1 MNKKFLSAILFG
13 ALMVTSTGTF
23 VSCKDYDD
31 DIDRL
36 DQEISNVKDAIKAL
50 EDKVGSGKYVESCTP
65 FTDGNGGYEIKFSDG
80 ETIKLYNGAKGEQGE
95 PGKPGTPGTPGT
107 SADDYVVS
115 VEEGESAYELVITYA
130 DGTKKTISMPKATS
144 VVSGVK
150 FIPTF
155 LSEGEAARIHFPT
168 IVTDSVA
175 GKTEITGAD
184 WSTNNFSTF
193 KIVYSGKADVKYQ
206 VNPNSVSFKDME
218 VVGFVR
224 DTAEIWNYNTNNRNW
239 ELFNAGQKL
248 YTDGKIT
255 VESYKE
261 GHGMLNFRVKDW
273 AFAEQSN
280 LDERTV
286 YSLRIKNNDQIVH
299 SDFVPAKHE
308 VILQKN
314 VHLVKVADAFDQTN
328 APAQIKNAIAPNK
341 VNYREFIKDEYYLN
355 TLNPTGTEEAK
366 LKAYQA
372 DKAKFEANAENQ
384 LYKGDAESKDDAE
397 RIVVELNYTG
407 DGHSKNLKDIVT
419 SFFDKRM
426 GRAQD
431 AQYPLME
438 NGFDDY
444 SLVFEPV
451 DFYYDGVNQTK
462 RYLDVTKF
470 EANAENQLY
479 KGDAESKDDAERIVV
494 ELNYTGD
501 GHSKNLKDIVTSFF
515 DKRMGRA
522 QDAQY
527 PLMENGFD
535 DYSLVFEPVDFYYDG
550 VNQTKRYLDVT
561 KDGVATVKQ
570 TPDPIWGAET
580 DASHTAAI
588 DRTPIVRV
596 KLVAPGE
603 DNGNVVKTAIIKIH
617 IVRKTVV
624 PEINITETK
633 DVTLKHI
640 NQVLD
645 MDMDK
650 IFNHKDVQLS
660 KDEFRKTYDFVPEFA
675 TADEAKQHAV
685 YAWDGKDNA
694 DYSLDPNFKPEEY
707 NQLFVTVKNTAF
719 SRHDDH
725 DVYTVKGTYKPNADH
740 KGLSDI
746 HVTYTINVKYP
757 DVVAP
762 EKTKLNW
769 VDDSYFIAHGRYD
782 NFDTPTT
789 YEMVA
794 VLNDEFDLI
803 NYNPYKGQTHD
814 KDWARATLS
823 FELVDQHNNA
833 SKIGDGHNSGIR
845 LYQGKDNKWYI
856 ALEATDEGRTWINA
870 ADAKDLKKIKM
881 RAVVSFNEDV
891 DGLYGTCNKE
901 ANAHNKYAKEDYNNF
916 SCDTINMVNNT
927 PWAKDHTTT
936 YTGAPAPE
944 NGRSTVVIDEFEVA
958 FVTPMVFHA
967 YEAGPLYDKYQEA
980 ENTVSLKDA
989 FFLSDY
995 LWSEG
1000 AQAQFN
1006 NNHVIYDHKDMA
1018 KNNTLVQ
1025 TGDQAGWSKKLVV
1038 DHNVFDVNT
1047 TVNFK
1052 VSKAYFADGSELDAE
1067 NMKKIKLDNANQTI
1081 TWINNGEDIAQPFTI
1096 DVEVCVNHKWGGIC
1110 DHTWKND
1117 RGHSVGTIQI
1127 QVKKHNDK

>member
-184 WSTNNFSTF
+184 WGTNNFSTF

-224 DTAEIWNYNTNNRNW
+224 DTAEIWNYNTNNKNW

-462 RYLDVTKF
+462 RYLDVTK
-470 EANAENQLY
+470 
-479 KGDAESKDDAERIVV
+479 
-494 ELNYTGD
+494 
-501 GHSKNLKDIVTSFF
+501 
-515 DKRMGRA
+515 
-522 QDAQY
+522 
-527 PLMENGFD
+527 
-535 DYSLVFEPVDFYYDG
+535 
-550 VNQTKRYLDVT
+550 
-561 KDGVATVKQ
+561 DGVATVKQ

-580 DASHTAAI
+580 DANHTAAI

-617 IVRKTVV
+617 IVRNAVV
-624 PEINITETK
+624 APEINITETK

-725 DVYTVKGTYKPNADH
+725 DVYTVKGTYTPNADH
-740 KGLSDI
+740 KGLPDI

-757 DVVAP
+757 NVVAP

-782 NFDTPTT
+782 NFDAPTT

-803 NYNPYKGQTHD
+803 NYNPYKDQTHD

-833 SKIGDGHNSGIR
+833 SKIVDGHDSGIR
-845 LYQGKDNKWYI
+845 LYQGEDNKWYI
-856 ALEATDEGRTWINA
+856 ALDPTDAGRAWINA

-881 RAVVSFNEDV
+881 RAVVSFNEDI

-901 ANAHNKYAKEDYNNF
+901 ANAHHKYAKEAYNNF
-916 SCDTINMVNNT
+916 SCNTINMINNT
-927 PWAKDHTTT
+927 PWAEDNHTTN

-1038 DHNVFDVNT
+1038 DHNVFNVNT

-1067 NMKKIKLDNANQTI
+1067 NMKKIKLDNAKQTI

-1110 DHTWKND
+1110 DHTWKNGL
-1117 RGHSVGTIQI
+1117 GHSVGTIQI